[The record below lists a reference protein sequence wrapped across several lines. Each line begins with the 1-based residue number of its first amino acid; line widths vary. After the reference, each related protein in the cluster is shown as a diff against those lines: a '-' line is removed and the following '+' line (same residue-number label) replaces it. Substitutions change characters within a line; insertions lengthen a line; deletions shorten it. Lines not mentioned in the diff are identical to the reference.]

1 MASTKTTLKTVRIA
15 NEAVE
20 YFRDKTLN
28 RLIEATIPL
37 LESGELSFDGEELKI
52 SGHEGVHTEKT
63 VENLSASPEKRDIEQ
78 MLSISGITMEE
89 FYRDID
95 GFMNEG
101 TIDVSTGRIQIAYP
115 DWVNEFAE
123 VCHDCG
129 IGVEEAMSKAAKA
142 LRRGSI

>member
-1 MASTKTTLKTVRIA
+1 MARPTDEKKDKTVKLRISA
-15 NEAVE
+15 DL
-20 YFRDKTLN
+20 YD
-28 RLIEATIPL
+28 
-37 LESGELSFDGEELKI
+37 ELAKKGS
-52 SGHEGVHTEKT
+52 
-63 VENLSASPEKRDIEQ
+63 NLSETIRRILKNEKDYVPQNENSENRSATPEKRDIEQ
-78 MLSISGITMEE
+78 MLSISGISMEE

-129 IGVEEAMSKAAKA
+129 IRVDEAMSKAAKA